1 MKYLISLLTLTAMI
15 TGCDNRPRTESLVG
29 DWPVASDATLA
40 GESITLW
47 FRKYGDGD
55 LSRTLSYTLAPDGQM
70 TVERG
75 ADHHVCCFGGVDGH
89 FIESR
94 KVYSLPQ
101 GRAMQLRRMFGRL
114 RPEKLT
120 ADLPFALPRS
130 CTYIFDG
137 GAIAGVAFE
146 KEKTGGAF
154 IFQSG
159 CDGDE
164 ARQVLRML
172 RAMQTLLPPVD
183 NSRAYLPPAT

>member
-1 MKYLISLLTLTAMI
+1 MKQLISLLALTAMI
-15 TGCDNRPRTESLVG
+15 TGCSDRPRTESLVG

-40 GESITLW
+40 GESITLQ

-89 FIESR
+89 FIDSR

-120 ADLPFALPRS
+120 ADLPFVLPKG

-137 GAIAGVAFE
+137 GAVAGVNFDKGSA
-146 KEKTGGAF
+146 GGSF

-159 CDGDE
+159 CDGDG
-164 ARQVLRML
+164 ARQVQHML
-172 RAMQTLLPPVD
+172 RAMQTLLPPVE
-183 NSRAYLPPAT
+183 NSLAYLPPAT

>member
-1 MKYLISLLTLTAMI
+1 MKYLISLLALTAMI
-15 TGCDNRPRTESLVG
+15 TGCGNRPRTESLVG

-40 GESITLW
+40 SESITLR

-114 RPEKLT
+114 RPDKLT
-120 ADLPFALPRS
+120 TDLPFVLPRGCS
-130 CTYIFDG
+130 FIYHGATTVGVFFDKG
-137 GAIAGVAFE
+137 Q
-146 KEKTGGAF
+146 TGGAF

-159 CDGDE
+159 CDGDG
-164 ARQVLRML
+164 ARQVQRML